1 MDETPKVDVNEIEAS
16 ISAMSKRFSISSPEF
31 IAVLKGL
38 GIALGGAALTYLSSD
53 IAAGLH
59 HLLNLPQ
66 PVLHQLLAHL
76 AVQS

>member
-1 MDETPKVDVNEIEAS
+1 MNHNQRITYIIEFNNDNPNLPTA
-16 ISAMSKRFSISSPEF
+16 
-31 IAVLKGL
+31 
-38 GIALGGAALTYLSSD
+38 ALEQVCQQYGGAALTYLSSD

-76 AVQS
+76 AVTSSQPD